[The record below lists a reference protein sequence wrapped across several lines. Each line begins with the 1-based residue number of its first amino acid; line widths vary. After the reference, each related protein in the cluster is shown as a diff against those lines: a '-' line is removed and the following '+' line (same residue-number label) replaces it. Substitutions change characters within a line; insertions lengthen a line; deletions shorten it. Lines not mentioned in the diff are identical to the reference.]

1 MHPPQGHRVTEA
13 KPFSQR
19 LTMLPTLLAQPTS
32 EEAAMIESQK
42 HIVRRHAVPKHVHES
57 RPIEGVHVVSTPK
70 IPDQIFEVR
79 HRVGAR
85 WQGKGRSQ
93 RPLRRHFWR
102 GPAQSY
108 GIPEHYF

>member
-1 MHPPQGHRVTEA
+1 MTEA

-79 HRVGAR
+79 EA
-85 WQGKGRSQ
+85 QGWGPVAGEWSQ
-93 RPLRRHFWR
+93 SESSEKTFRR
-102 GPAQSY
+102 GPAQSD
-108 GIPEHYF
+108 GIRWVTRARYF